1 MNPALNYAEARD
13 RFLAAAEESGFRTF
27 RQRIPTED
35 GSDFFQDYA
44 LLKRG
49 KRLLL
54 HISGVHGIE
63 GYAGSL
69 LQTELLKNQLWKEND
84 FSILFLHAL
93 NPVGMALYR
102 RNNGNNVDLNR
113 NFRKG
118 AAIPNPDYKY
128 FSRYLSPSNR
138 LDFPLGFLEAAYHF
152 HKLGRGRATQ
162 AIASGQVSFPDGMF
176 YMGTHI
182 QREIALFQQILQ
194 FHCQD
199 FEEIYVLDVH
209 TGLGAFG
216 EESLFVD
223 DETKDLPWVEKIFDR
238 KPTLTDPNLGAY
250 QNQGRLSD
258 AIHDSLPKA
267 KIHYCLQEF
276 GTRSPR
282 TTLRAVREELFN
294 WKARRPTDP
303 RPEPIVNTMIDA
315 FFPQQEDWMQSFLQ
329 LGKLRC
335 QQILSS
341 KFSDT

>member
-1 MNPALNYAEARD
+1 MNPSLNYIEARE
-13 RFLAAAEESGFRTF
+13 RFLAAAEDNGLRTF

-54 HISGVHGIE
+54 HITGVHGIE
-63 GYAGSL
+63 GYAGSH
-69 LQTELLKNQLWKEND
+69 LQIELAKSEAWKKSD
-84 FSILFLHAL
+84 TSLLFLHAL

-118 AAIPNPDYKY
+118 AAIPNPDYDF

-138 LDFPLGFLEAAYHF
+138 LDFPRGFLEAAYHY
-152 HKLGRGRATQ
+152 HRLGKGRATQ
-162 AIASGQVSFPDGMF
+162 AIASGQVSHPDGMF

-194 FHCQD
+194 SHCQD
-199 FEEIYVLDVH
+199 FDEVYVLDVH
-209 TGLGAFG
+209 TGLGNYL

-223 DETKDLPWVEKIFDR
+223 DEKKDLPWVEKTFKR
-238 KPTLTDPNLGAY
+238 KPTLTDPELGAY

-258 AIHDSLPKA
+258 AIHVSLPKA
-267 KIHYCLQEF
+267 TIRYCLQEF
-276 GTRSPR
+276 GTLPPR
-282 TTLRAVREELFN
+282 DTLRAVREEIFQ
-294 WKARRPTDP
+294 WKLRQPLDP
-303 RPEPIVNTMIDA
+303 RPDRIVRLMIDA
-315 FFPQQEDWMQSFLQ
+315 FFPQKEDWIQNFLS
-329 LGKLRC
+329 LGKLRFE
-335 QQILSS
+335 QILSLEN
-341 KFSDT
+341 